1 MDIQVIASGSKGN
14 CYTISA
20 GKTTLMLECGI
31 SYREIQ
37 RALNFDLSSIKACLI
52 THEHKDHCKAYKD
65 LLKRGIPLGMSK
77 GTRESLDIATGRII
91 ELETRKEII
100 IGDFKV
106 KPFDVVH
113 DCKEPLGFQI
123 ESLVTKERL
132 VFFTDTMYSKYTF
145 KEIDYYMV
153 ECNYTED
160 KLNTNREENRWL
172 NRVKRSHMS
181 LETLVEFFKATD
193 LNKTKEIYL
202 MHLSDTN
209 SDYEWILKTI
219 RETTGKIV
227 RIC

>member
-14 CYTISA
+14 CYTIST

-37 RALNFDLSSIKACLI
+37 KALNFDLSSIKACLI

-65 LLKRGIPLGMSK
+65 LLKRGIPLGMSQ
-77 GTRESLDIATGRII
+77 GTKESLDINTGRII

-100 IGDFKV
+100 IGDFKI

-145 KEIDYYMV
+145 KAIDYYMV

-160 KLNTNREENRWL
+160 KLNTNRGENRWL
-172 NRVKRSHMS
+172 NRVKKSHMS

-193 LNKTKEIYL
+193 LSKTKEIYL